1 MNSPVW
7 YKCTI
12 ESMYPEVTFG
22 AKINFFTLRGLSFDK
37 AILGALLTNVST
49 TEE

>member
-1 MNSPVW
+1 
-7 YKCTI
+7 
-12 ESMYPEVTFG
+12 MYYWINVPRGYIWSFYET
-22 AKINFFTLRGLSFDK
+22 KISFFTLRGLSFDK

>member
-1 MNSPVW
+1 MQ
-7 YKCTI
+7 
-12 ESMYPEVTFG
+12 MYYWINVPRGYSWSFYET
-22 AKINFFTLRGLSFDK
+22 KISFFTLWGLSDK